1 MKQQSLVTEQFGN
14 TAQAYMTSAVHA
26 QGEDLKA
33 LRRIVVC
40 LVFLRV
46 LDFGCGAGHVS
57 FAVAPAAE
65 QVTAYDLSEQ
75 MLAVVANGAAE
86 RGLDNV
92 RTQAGAAERL
102 PFADGAFDLVITRF
116 SAHHW
121 QDVAAALKE
130 VRRVL
135 RAGGRFV
142 VVDVFAA
149 EEALNDTILQA
160 VELLRDVSHVRDYRV
175 SEWERMLAAA
185 GFASQCTDRWKLV
198 MVFADWV
205 ARMRTPPERIAA
217 IRSLFDV
224 VPEEARRYFGVQ
236 PDYSFSIDVA
246 MFEASREG

>member
-1 MKQQSLVTEQFGN
+1 
-14 TAQAYMTSAVHA
+14 MTSAVHA

-33 LRRIVVC
+33 LRRIADGMAKP
-40 LVFLRV
+40 RV
-46 LDFGCGAGHVS
+46 LDLGCGAGHVS
-57 FAVAPAAE
+57 FAVAQAAE
-65 QVTAYDLSEQ
+65 QVVAYDLSEQ

-86 RGLDNV
+86 RGLANV
-92 RTQAGAAERL
+92 QVQAGAAEAL
-102 PFADGAFDLVITRF
+102 PFADASFDLVVTRF

-121 QDVAAALKE
+121 QDVPVALKE

-175 SEWERMLAAA
+175 SEWEQMLADA
-185 GFASQCTDRWKLV
+185 GFAARCSARWKLV

-205 ARMRTPPERIAA
+205 ARMRTPPERVAA
-217 IRSLFDV
+217 IRSLFDAV
-224 VPEEARRYFGVQ
+224 SEEARQYFRVQ
-236 PDYSFSIDVA
+236 DDYSFSIDVA
-246 MFEASREG
+246 MFEGERNG